1 MILKRLAP
9 LGAALAAGAL
19 LVPQP
24 AVSAEDWN
32 GKILKIV
39 VPYGPGGTYDK
50 YAHSFSRHL
59 GKHIKGKPTV
69 ILQHMPGAG
78 GAKAMNWHYNIA
90 PKNGETLLI
99 PLDNTVVNQL
109 LRPAKTRYDARN
121 FTWLGSSNQTNM
133 VLIMRTDT
141 GVKTWQDLKG
151 RKNIVS
157 AGGTASFDHVAMSLF
172 RSLLKFDLK
181 IVTGYK
187 GSAATTFAVEQGE
200 VEGNCNNWLTYAS
213 KVPHWFT
220 GDKPFARAVVQ
231 LGVFLD
237 PDMPK
242 SVPLLSDLVSNPLDK
257 AAVDFISVAGLLGRG
272 LVVPPNTPKSTIAML
287 RKAYDGM
294 NQDGDFEAE
303 LKKKRLRLI
312 KANGR
317 EIQNMVTKAIN
328 EASPEVVAHARKLIV
343 AQ

>member
-1 MILKRLAP
+1 MILKRVAP
-9 LGAALAAGAL
+9 LGVALAAAL
-19 LVPQP
+19 LVSQA
-24 AVSAEDWN
+24 AVAAEDWS

-59 GKHIKGKPTV
+59 GQYIPGKPTV

-78 GAKAMNWHYNIA
+78 GGKAMNWYYNIA

-109 LRPAKTRYDARN
+109 LRPGKTKYDARK

-133 VLIMRTDT
+133 VLIIRSDT
-141 GVKTWQDLKG
+141 GVKTWEDLRG
-151 RKNIVS
+151 RKNIAS
-157 AGGTASFDHVAMSLF
+157 SGGTASFDHVAMSLF

-187 GSAATTFAVEQGE
+187 GSNATTFAVEQGE
-200 VEGNCNNWLTYAS
+200 VEGNCNNWLTYSS

-220 GDKPFARAVVQ
+220 GDKQFARAVVQ

-242 SVPLLSDLVSNPLDK
+242 SVPLLSDLVSDPLDK

-272 LVVPPNTPKSTIAML
+272 LVVPPNTPKSTISML
-287 RKAYDGM
+287 RTAYDKM
-294 NQDGDFEAE
+294 NKDNSFEAE

-312 KANGR
+312 AAKGTA
-317 EIQNMVTKAIN
+317 IQNMVNKAIN
-328 EASPEVVAHARKLIV
+328 EASPQVVARARKLIV